1 MLERPSRLCK
11 SGRKTLPNVREWS
24 DSTPGCLGLIGK
36 PSWMSGSVRKALPDV
51 RELWGDPPR
60 CPCGVGGP
68 SRCPVVVGRPSQM
81 CGRPS
86 RLSGSGWETFL
97 DFR

>member
-1 MLERPSRLCK
+1 MLERPSRLCR
-11 SGRKTLPNVREWS
+11 SGRKTLPNVWEWL
-24 DSTPGCLGLIGK
+24 DSTSGCPRLIGK
-36 PSWMSGSVRKALPDV
+36 PSWMSRSVWKALLDV